1 MIYSIRQKPQLSQT
15 FLPKTETLWSTCRLL
30 RDTPSEIPRSML
42 SGQEALS
49 VYPEMHLRS

>member
-1 MIYSIRQKPQLSQT
+1 MIYSVRQKPQLSQT
-15 FLPKTETLWSTCRLL
+15 FLLKTETLWSTGRLL
-30 RDTPSEIPRSML
+30 RDTPSEVPRSML